1 MYKSVGPLFSFLEN
15 CEGPLVLID
24 RKELFLVSEK
34 GYYIRQTAVECSV
47 RFDCRRFQWRIQR
60 RGPGNLPPLPLFLNQ
75 TEARRAEK
83 QIFGDRPPP
92 PYLRVWITAPHPPLI
107 RLSQGL
113 DPALDSIEIL
123 YERSTLILI
132 MRSMLMKGWACFQGL
147 NVLDCFRFVF

>member
-34 GYYIRQTAVECSV
+34 GYYIRQTAIECSV

-60 RGPGNLPPLPLFLNQ
+60 SGPENLTPPPPPPLFLNQ

-83 QIFGDRPPP
+83 QIFGGRAP
-92 PYLRVWITAPHPPLI
+92 PYLRVWMTAPTP
-107 RLSQGL
+107 RLSAYL
-113 DPALDSIEIL
+113 KVWIRHWIL
-123 YERSTLILI
+123 
-132 MRSMLMKGWACFQGL
+132 
-147 NVLDCFRFVF
+147 